1 MAQRAPSSLTDL
13 RLALSSLFDEEELRT
28 LCFDLGAGYDYDGLR
43 GEGQKA
49 KARELV
55 ALAKRKG
62 HLAKLEEAI
71 RCERPA
77 FDTTFSYQ
85 RVQELQKSIL
95 AASQPDVRDAFIEF
109 THQVEAY
116 LNRFNLLHEQLEEW
130 KEVHNVL
137 QDLHVDFA
145 PCSSYIFTLGRLGGA
160 GQADQRQQERVL
172 YEVEVE
178 WRPCRRSLHK
188 LQQLATSIHAIGEP
202 YEPESS
208 PGPDWFRTPKEAAGE
223 IDQAL
228 LDSDVAAL
236 TEQLSAF
243 GDAVVQSLYLADKSL
258 RDVVR
263 QINRLP
269 RPGSYAVRS
278 S

>member
-1 MAQRAPSSLTDL
+1 MAELAPSSPTDL

-28 LCFDLGAGYDYDGLR
+28 LCFDLGPGYEYDGLR
-43 GEGQKA
+43 GEGKKA

-55 ALAKRKG
+55 ALAQRKG
-62 HLAKLEEAI
+62 HLAKLEGAI
-71 RCERPA
+71 RRERPA
-77 FDTTFSYQ
+77 FDTAFSYQ
-85 RVQELQKSIL
+85 RVKELQESIL
-95 AASQPDVRDAFIEF
+95 KASQPNVRDAFIEF

-116 LNRFNLLHEQLEEW
+116 LNKFNLLHERLEEW

-137 QDLHVDFA
+137 QDLQVGFA
-145 PCSSYIFTLGRLGGA
+145 PCSSYIFTLGRLEGSA
-160 GQADQRQQERVL
+160 QPVQRQQERIL

-178 WRPCRRSLHK
+178 WRPCRRCLHK

-202 YEPESS
+202 YEPESGS
-208 PGPDWFRTPKEAAGE
+208 GPDWFLMPKKAADG

-228 LDSDVAAL
+228 RDSNVAAL
-236 TEQLSAF
+236 VEQLSAF
-243 GDAVVQSLYLADKSL
+243 GDMVVQSLYLADKSL

-278 S
+278 R